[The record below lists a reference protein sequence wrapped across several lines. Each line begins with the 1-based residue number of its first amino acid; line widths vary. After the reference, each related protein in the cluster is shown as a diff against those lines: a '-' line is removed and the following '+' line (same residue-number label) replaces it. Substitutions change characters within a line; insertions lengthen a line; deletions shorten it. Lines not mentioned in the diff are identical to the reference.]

1 MARSAVTA
9 GTGLTGGGAVA
20 LGNSVTLTSSLGT
33 TIEGSEVTNG
43 TLEAIDLE
51 STNVAG
57 CWYSTAMSSP
67 DNTTGVLQQVNKPV
81 LVDLAM

>member
-1 MARSAVTA
+1 MANARLTGSGQVTVTA

-20 LGNSVTLTSSLGT
+20 LGGSVTLTSSLGT

-57 CWYSTAMSSP
+57 AGTNGY
-67 DNTTGVLQQVNKPV
+67 VLT
-81 LVDLAM
+81 